1 VEHYG
6 MADQPGPLRFVHL
19 TDTHIMAGGRWRPR
33 GGDFEFDTEAS
44 LRRVVAAISALEP
57 PPAFVVVGG
66 DNASP
71 DLLHRD
77 RVLGADDYEPS
88 YRLLREILAPLAC
101 PQRFVMGN
109 HDNREAFTRVFGDA
123 TRAPG
128 TPRHGSFDVAGHHFV
143 VLDSLEPGQAAG
155 FVDGNQL
162 AWLEQD
168 LAAHRTTPT
177 IAFVHHHPWPVGHTW
192 IDTMPLRNGDD
203 VTARLAAHG
212 NVTLLIC
219 GHVHL
224 DHAVHRHGLTMVTT
238 PSTCIQLTKVS
249 NAAKM
254 TPGPPA
260 FRIVDLDNDTL
271 ATRVVHLHGTS
282 SADF

>member
-1 VEHYG
+1 
-6 MADQPGPLRFVHL
+6 MSSDPIRFVHL

-33 GGDFEFDTEAS
+33 GG
-44 LRRVVAAISALEP
+44 RVRVRHRGVVATRR
-57 PPAFVVVGG
+57 GG
-66 DNASP
+66 RRHPGAASRVRRGGRRQCEP

-77 RVLGADDYEPS
+77 RVLGAADYEPS

-101 PQRFVMGN
+101 PQHFVRGN
-109 HDNREAFTRVFGDA
+109 HDNREAFTRVFGAA
-123 TRAPG
+123 TRPPG
-128 TPRHGSFDVAGHHFV
+128 DGRPTPASTSPGVHFV

-155 FVDGNQL
+155 FVDTNQL
-162 AWLEQD
+162 ACSSRT

-177 IAFVHHHPWPVGHTW
+177 VAFVHHHPWPVGHTW

-212 NVTLLIC
+212 NVVLLIC
-219 GHVHL
+219 GTS
-224 DHAVHRHGLTMVTT
+224 HRPRRPTAAASTMVTT

-260 FRIVDLDNDTL
+260 FRVIDLDGRNPRHARSSTCMGL
-271 ATRVVHLHGTS
+271 PARTS
-282 SADF
+282 D